1 MDNVVIA
8 GGGPVGSFMAVL
20 CSLLDLRVTVYEKRE
35 QFTRNINLKIESGFF
50 NEVQKVIFRLG
61 IENEFFAKLNEQL
74 QSQRNKIL
82 IKDLETK
89 CAEEAKSLG
98 AEYIRCEVESFQEL
112 YEKHRTSNPI
122 ILDCTGRN
130 SKLRINAFG
139 LDEHNI
145 VSTPLQHAMYINFK
159 AKMANGIS
167 LYQAMKYVNSV
178 KLTEVVVSKNKSNSG
193 LTDVTL
199 PVFINEELAC
209 DFDREYPNINR
220 EPLNPFNSARP
231 VPDSIFFPIAS
242 LLGNLILDG
251 CIIDLNSV
259 RVKKIEISC
268 GYAKRRSNNNFIC
281 LGDSA
286 IHLAFF
292 RSLNLG
298 LKHALELFIKLSM
311 LPKENEKCNFKCD
324 DVRRVDILKQFKE
337 NNPHLNPEKV
347 YPTAARNVF
356 LVVTRVIWYG
366 CFSYCSTNQK
376 TERLTN
382 QLGVKENQ
390 IYGIL
395 QELNHNLTKWN
406 YLLADFEAK
415 RDEDIQN
422 EVTSNK
428 TKSMLFDYASL
439 VIDINGKSFIKISEL
454 ARMATGKFPLLQR
467 DFKFLF
473 RYFQVRREAVTV
485 NNGSFVPAICYLL
498 DHFQD
503 CSQLKELCAADI
515 SNEQKRLKINDM
527 IRKKFATMQI
537 IWKSKQDEDNADL
550 NSYFISI
557 LIRNEFVQTLN
568 LTDSSNET
576 NSTLN
581 DFVGSSG
588 KDPFNVI
595 SLCAKDTL
603 EKGNS
608 KIKKEI
614 LSNVPFQT
622 HNQTD
627 ISNGSSSILDDLTR
641 PLDLMSF
648 GALAVKDTVIKGTS
662 KVTKEILSKVPT
674 HNQTDVYKGSCSNED
689 NFAGSTSQDPFS
701 LITAGA
707 LGVTNT
713 VIKGTSNLITTGA
726 SGVTNT
732 FMTGTSKITKEILT
746 KTLQRDNSNQ
756 SVLNMGNST
765 ESSGSDPFTLI
776 AEDASSVKNTIGKS
790 ASKLQKGI
798 LTKVPIPGMKQKFSI
813 F

>member
-1 MDNVVIA
+1 MDSVIIA

-50 NEVQKVIFRLG
+50 NEVQKAVFRLG
-61 IENEFFAKLNEQL
+61 IENEFFAKLNKQL
-74 QSQRNKIL
+74 QNQGYKIL
-82 IKDLETK
+82 IKDLETR

-98 AEYIRCEVESFQEL
+98 AEYIRYEVNSFQEL

-167 LYQAMKYVNSV
+167 LYQAMKYISSV
-178 KLTEVVVSKNKSNSG
+178 KLTEVVVSKNQGNSG

-199 PVFINEELAC
+199 PVFINEELAR
-209 DFDREYPNINR
+209 DFDRDYPNIKR
-220 EPLNPFNSARP
+220 EPLNPFNCARP

-268 GYAKRRSNNNFIC
+268 GYAKKRSNNNFIC

-292 RSLNLG
+292 KSLNLG

-311 LPKENEKCNFKCD
+311 LPKENKNCSFKCD
-324 DVRRVDILKQFKE
+324 DVKRVDILKQFKE

-382 QLGVKENQ
+382 QLGIKENR
-390 IYGIL
+390 INGIL
-395 QELNHNLTKWN
+395 QELNHNLTKWD

-415 RDEDIQN
+415 RDEDIQY

-473 RYFQVRREAVTV
+473 RYFQARREAITV
-485 NNGSFVPAICYLL
+485 NNGSFITAISYLL
-498 DHFQD
+498 DQFQG
-503 CSQLKELCAADI
+503 CSQLKELCAAEI

-527 IRKKFATMQI
+527 IRKKFATMKI
-537 IWKSKQDEDNADL
+537 IWESKQDEDNADL

-576 NSTLN
+576 NSTLD
-581 DFVGSSG
+581 DFVGSSH
-588 KDPFNVI
+588 KDPFKVI

-603 EKGNS
+603 EKGTS
-608 KIKKEI
+608 KIKKEV

-622 HNQTD
+622 D
-627 ISNGSSSILDDLTR
+627 ISNESSSILDDLVG
-641 PLDLMSF
+641 PFDLMSF
-648 GALAVKDTVIKGTS
+648 GALAVKDTVIKSTS
-662 KVTKEILSKVPT
+662 KVTKEILTKVPMPT
-674 HNQTDVYKGSCSNED
+674 HNQTDFYKGSCLNED
-689 NFAGSTSQDPFS
+689 NFSGSTNQDPFS

-713 VIKGTSNLITTGA
+713 VIKGTSNLVTTGA
-726 SGVTNT
+726 SGVANA
-732 FMTGTSKITKEILT
+732 FMQSSSKITKETVT
-746 KTLQRDNSNQ
+746 KAPQRDNSNQ
-756 SVLNMGNST
+756 CVSNMGYSA
-765 ESSGSDPFTLI
+765 ESPRSDPFNVI
-776 AEDASSVKNTIGKS
+776 AEGASGVKNTIGKS

-798 LTKVPIPGMKQKFSI
+798 LTKVPIPGMNKKFNI